1 MWDIVLKHAET
12 ESFLKSFS
20 VFFLSLSLLG
30 TLIFWV
36 EYTQKRHALEEA
48 VFNEMKVCSFDL
60 KCRQFTFDFAPLHTA
75 ALYTLTRDRTGYYA
89 LFSIPSGKYAL
100 KIHLSQERF
109 DSRLAQERP
118 PLLRAFGIMLLV
130 LGIISALFSLYAL
143 HPLRKALRLT
153 EEFSRDIL
161 HDFNTPLASLRLNV
175 RLLNVPESETKKIR
189 RIERSIETMVSLGD
203 NLRSY
208 LEEHPLQKESVDL
221 YPLLEERIAAM
232 GKLYP
237 DITFIQDERSLT
249 IYTNRDAI
257 TRIVDNLLSNASKYN
272 RENGTVWIR
281 IDPLKQTLNIDDTGE
296 GIEHPEKIFERFY
309 KEHDRGL
316 GIGLHIVKKL
326 CDELN
331 ISIQVRST
339 LHQGSQFTLNLQ
351 ALTLR

>member
-1 MWDIVLKHAET
+1 LKHAET
-12 ESFLKSFS
+12 ESFLKSFF

-30 TLIFWV
+30 ALVFWV
-36 EYTQKRHALEEA
+36 EYTEKRHALEEA

-60 KCRQFTFDFAPLHTA
+60 KCQQFTFDFAPLHTA
-75 ALYTLTRDRTGYYA
+75 TLYTLTQDPTGYYA
-89 LFSIPSGKYAL
+89 LFAIPSGKYAL

-109 DSRLAQERP
+109 DGRLNQERP
-118 PLLRAFGIMLLV
+118 PLLQAFGITLLV
-130 LGIISALFSLYAL
+130 LGIISALFSLYTL

-161 HDFNTPLASLRLNV
+161 HDFNTPLAILRLNV
-175 RLLNVPESETKKIR
+175 RLLNVSEGETKKIR
-189 RIERSIETMVSLGD
+189 RIERSIETMVSLGN

-208 LEEHPLQKESVDL
+208 LEEHPLQKEAIDL

-237 DITFIQDERSLT
+237 DIAFIQDETSLL

-257 TRIVDNLLSNASKYN
+257 IRIIDNLLSNASKYN

-281 IDPLKQTLNIDDTGE
+281 IDSSAQTLHIDDNGK
-296 GIEHPEKIFERFY
+296 GIEHPDKIFNRFY

-326 CDELN
+326 CDELK
-331 ISIQVRST
+331 IPIYVQSIIN
-339 LHQGSQFTLNLQ
+339 QGSQFTLNLQ